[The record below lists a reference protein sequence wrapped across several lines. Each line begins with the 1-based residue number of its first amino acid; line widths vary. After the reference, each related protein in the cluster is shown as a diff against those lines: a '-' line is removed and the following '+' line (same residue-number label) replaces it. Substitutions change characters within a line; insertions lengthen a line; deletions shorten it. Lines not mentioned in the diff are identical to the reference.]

1 MLKRLFDII
10 VSAAGILLLSPFFV
24 ITAAIIKLD
33 SKGPVFYRG
42 VRVGRKGKLFKIY
55 KFRTMVADADRIGG
69 SSTPEDDPR
78 VTRIGG
84 MLRKFKLDE
93 LPQLLN
99 VLEGDMSF
107 VGPRPEVSFYV
118 NMFKEEEKVILNVKP
133 GITDWASL
141 WNSNEGAVLAG
152 SSDPEKIYMEK
163 IRPEKIKL
171 QLKYIKEQSFS
182 VDLKIIFLTL
192 RKIVFRI

>member
-1 MLKRLFDII
+1 
-10 VSAAGILLLSPFFV
+10 
-24 ITAAIIKLD
+24 
-33 SKGPVFYRG
+33 
-42 VRVGRKGKLFKIY
+42 
-55 KFRTMVADADRIGG
+55 
-69 SSTPEDDPR
+69 
-78 VTRIGG
+78 
-84 MLRKFKLDE
+84 
-93 LPQLLN
+93 
-99 VLEGDMSF
+99 MSF

>member
-1 MLKRLFDII
+1 MLKRLFDLIL
-10 VSAAGILLLSPFFV
+10 SAAGILLLSPFFV
-24 ITAAIIKLD
+24 ITAVLIKLD

-42 VRVGRKGKLFKIY
+42 VRVGKNGKPFRIY
-55 KFRTMVADADRIGG
+55 KFRTMVADVDRIGG

-78 VTRIGG
+78 ITRIGG
-84 MLRKFKLDE
+84 LLRKFKLDE